1 MERGFKMFSIDGKSR
16 VPIYEQIKNQ
26 IMEFI
31 LLGIFKPHEKLPS
44 IRALALDAGLNV
56 NTVKHAFLDLENSG
70 VIYTLPGRG
79 SFVDE
84 NALSNEVMQKKAMN
98 EVYDVIASARAKG
111 VSQEKIVDLIAKIYT
126 NKGEDYNG

>member
-1 MERGFKMFSIDGKSR
+1 MFSIDGKSR

>member
-1 MERGFKMFSIDGKSR
+1 MFNIDGKSR

-31 LLGIFKPHEKLPS
+31 LIGIFKPHEKLPS

-84 NALSNEVMQKKAMN
+84 NALSNEVMQKKAMG

-111 VSQEKIVDLIAKIYT
+111 VSQDKIVDLIAKIYT
-126 NKGEDYNG
+126 NKGEN

>member
-1 MERGFKMFSIDGKSR
+1 MFSIDGKSR

-44 IRALALDAGLNV
+44 IRALAQDAGLNV
-56 NTVKHAFLDLENSG
+56 NTVKHAFLDLEASD

-79 SFVDE
+79 SFVNE
-84 NALSNEVMQKKAMN
+84 NALSNEVMQKKALN
-98 EVYDVIASARAKG
+98 EVLDVITAARSKG
-111 VSQEKIVDLIAKIYT
+111 LIQEQILELINTVY
-126 NKGEDYNG
+126 NKED

>member
-1 MERGFKMFSIDGKSR
+1 MFNIDGKSR

-31 LLGIFKPHEKLPS
+31 LIGIFKPHEKLPS

-84 NALSNEVMQKKAMN
+84 NALSNEVMQKKAMG

-111 VSQEKIVDLIAKIYT
+111 VSQDKILDLIAKIYA
-126 NKGEDYNG
+126 NKEDCNG

>member
-1 MERGFKMFSIDGKSR
+1 MFSIDGKSR

-126 NKGEDYNG
+126 NKGEN

>member
-1 MERGFKMFSIDGKSR
+1 MFSIDGKSR

-31 LLGIFKPHEKLPS
+31 LIGIFKPNDKLPS
-44 IRALALDAGLNV
+44 IRALAQDAGLNV

-84 NALSNEVMQKKAMN
+84 NALSNEVMQKKAMS
-98 EVYDVIASARAKG
+98 EVYEVIASARAKG
-111 VSQEKIVDLIAKIYT
+111 VSQEKVVEIVNDLYKQGGL
-126 NKGEDYNG
+126 K